1 MSGDEG
7 RSEQR
12 ERRDLSSTQAINVWA
27 MMEDVVDKL
36 KLLNYEIEYCQAG
49 DHDPITRT
57 QFSVSSGNQ
66 ATQFHSFVDLVSWLF
81 QKCRVNCHVDW
92 HDDNNTSCNNIYSS
106 LRDMQFQLDFP
117 ASKMRT
123 GCGDACV
130 QTLSFLCDRA
140 LGESG
145 FKFRRPDYPEEGF
158 ADEAEVDDAAEVDAD
173 MTENLGEE
181 SDQEEEIL
189 YSEMVNEKSYTSKEE
204 DDEDREKM
212 EAEIDPLIWATE
224 LERVRQRLKMPKTIN
239 AKEWRSHIEQTKQ
252 HGAIVSKTLPEAKRD
267 LARIAESVKDSLES
281 VTSRER
287 YLNNTFAALVSE
299 YKEIQEKMKVVKG
312 HQQEAGNKV
321 SEYTNE
327 LQEISD
333 QLEEIK
339 STMDERGSSMTD
351 TSPLVRIKKALKKLK
366 EEIQEMELR
375 MGVLSHTLMQAKMR
389 HRTAK
394 DAGIESKISR
404 SNDISGPDGSGS
416 DDDGW

>member
-1 MSGDEG
+1 MSGDE
-7 RSEQR
+7 SAPR
-12 ERRDLSSTQAINVWA
+12 ERRDLSAANAINIWA
-27 MMEDVVDKL
+27 VMEDVVDKL
-36 KLLNYEIEYCQAG
+36 KLLNYEAEYCQAA
-49 DHDPITRT
+49 DHDPVSRT
-57 QFSVSSGNQ
+57 QFSVPSGNQ
-66 ATQFHSFVDLVSWLF
+66 ATQFHAFVDLVSWLF

-117 ASKMRT
+117 ASKLRT

-130 QTLSFLCDRA
+130 QALSFLCDRA

-158 ADEAEVDDAAEVDAD
+158 ADEAEVDEAAEVDAD
-173 MTENLGEE
+173 MTENVGDD

-224 LERVRQRLKMPKTIN
+224 LERVRQRLKMPQTTN
-239 AKEWRSHIEQTKQ
+239 AKEWRAHIEQTKQ
-252 HGAIVSKTLPEAKRD
+252 HGAIIAKNLPDAKKN

-287 YLNNTFAALVSE
+287 YLNNAFSALVAE
-299 YKEIQEKMKVVKG
+299 YKEIQQKMKGVKG
-312 HQQEAGNKV
+312 RQQEAGDKV

-339 STMDERGSSMTD
+339 SSMDERGSSMTD

-404 SNDISGPDGSGS
+404 DKDVGSGGASGS